1 MHIEQTIEIDA
12 PMDLVWSK
20 ISDLADIQNWTKAV
34 NESRFHTE
42 IKRGIGAGRTCD
54 VPGFGTLVENVLAWE
69 EGKSFRLSLEG
80 LPFFIKEASGGWRLE
95 ELGPNRTRGITSI
108 DLKTRF
114 WPIGA
119 LMEKFALGPQFRKTI
134 RGAQREFKAYVEVS
148 VGEAP
153 KAQTSHVKAVAGRAV

>member
-12 PMDLVWSK
+12 PIDLVWSK
-20 ISDLADIQNWTKAV
+20 ISNLADIQNWTKAV
-34 NESRFHTE
+34 KESHFHTE
-42 IKRGIGAGRTCD
+42 IERGIGAGRTCD
-54 VPGFGTLVENVLAWE
+54 VPGFGTLVENVLDWD

-108 DLKTRF
+108 DLNTRF

-119 LMEKFALGPQFRKTI
+119 LLERFAFGPQFRKTI
-134 RGAQREFKAYVEVS
+134 KGAQREFKAYVEGS
-148 VGEAP
+148 VEKPQSVKPGRP
-153 KAQTSHVKAVAGRAV
+153 KAVA

>member
-1 MHIEQTIEIDA
+1 MHIEHTIEIDA
-12 PMDLVWSK
+12 PIDLVWSK
-20 ISDLADIQNWTKAV
+20 ISNLADIQNWTKAV
-34 NESRFHTE
+34 KTSHFHTE
-42 IKRGIGAGRTCD
+42 IERGIGAGRTCD
-54 VPGFGTLVENVLAWE
+54 VPGFGTLVENVLDWD

-119 LMEKFALGPQFRKTI
+119 LLERFALSPQFHKTI
-134 RGAQREFKAYVEVS
+134 KGAQREFKTYVEAS
-148 VGEAP
+148 VEVPKEAQP
-153 KAQTSHVKAVAGRAV
+153 GRPKAVA